1 MSKFDKTK
9 EQFLSFYQFFV
20 NKKTKKGFNITYSVV
35 WNLILIFILI
45 GVISLG
51 FAGGTLAGY
60 FAALVKDEPLRPY
73 EDMKRN
79 IYDYEETSNM
89 YFADNLFLGTYRAD
103 LHREEVKIDE
113 VPEVLVQALL
123 ATEDEY
129 FYEHPGIVPKA
140 LLRAMLQ
147 EVLNSANQTGGSTL
161 TQQLIK
167 NQILTN
173 EVSFDRKAKEILLA
187 LRLEHYFEKEEILE
201 AYLNVSPFGRNS
213 SGRNIAGVKT
223 ASRGIFGV
231 EPNDL
236 TLEQAAYI
244 AGLPQS
250 PFAYTPFTRTAEVKS
265 PEGLR
270 PGLDRMRH
278 VLNRMNVL
286 GYITEEQHEKAL
298 AYDITKDFIDPEG
311 TAFQQYPHLT
321 MEIEE
326 HAKEIIAF
334 ILAEQDGYE
343 EKDLKEN
350 TNLLNEY
357 KELAHL
363 NIRQSGYHIHTT
375 INKEMFDKMQE
386 AKDKFQFGP
395 ELDWA
400 DENAA
405 KPIFDRDGFRIG
417 PPKIDEETGETVKN
431 PEQVGAVLLDNKTG
445 AILSFIPG
453 RDFNHSEIN
462 YATRSPR
469 HNGSTMK
476 PLLLY
481 APAYEYGK
489 LQPGSMLAD
498 IKKTFEIRGQAPYTP
513 VNFNTGKEYGL
524 VTVRDA
530 VKHSYNI
537 SAVRAY
543 VDLKA
548 QYRPMDFLF
557 EQNFKY
563 LTENDAA
570 IISGVLGASGTG
582 VTVLENTSG
591 YATFANNG
599 EYNKP
604 YLIQKIVS
612 NTGET
617 IYEHKAEPKRIY
629 SPQTAYLM
637 IDTMR
642 DVVIS
647 GTAGNVRSRL
657 KFSSDWSGKTGTS
670 NYTHDSWFVASN
682 PNVTLGVWFGYEQRR
697 SLAGGAST
705 RTQTMWA
712 NLLNSAY
719 EANPEYIGPSE
730 RFKMPGG
737 IVRRSYCKLTG
748 LLPSDLCRQAGLVGE
763 DIFNAEFAPTKV
775 DDSLSIGKFVRIG
788 DIAYAPLSSTPSEFV
803 KQGPVLKTDFLKR
816 LQLTEEEFT
825 KLMADNAVFKDL
837 VAISDETLPTN
848 NNAPKQVANVKLS
861 GKTLSWNSSSEKD
874 VIGYYVYYAQNT
886 EAQARKI
893 ASVRAGDDMKTNIN
907 QNSGVFY
914 VTAVNATGKE
924 SSSSKP
930 IELGDVKPPKEEE
943 EENNSDR
950 NNSNRNRSTNPPSD
964 PSDSE
969 DED

>member
-9 EQFLSFYQFFV
+9 ERFLSFYQFFV

-45 GVISLG
+45 GVIGTG

-89 YFADNLFLGTYRAD
+89 YFADNIFLGTYRAD

-113 VPEVLVQALL
+113 VPEVLINALL

-147 EVLNSANQTGGSTL
+147 EVTNSANQTGGSTL

-223 ASRGIFGV
+223 AAKGIFGV
-231 EPNDL
+231 EPQDL

-250 PFAYTPFTRTAEVKS
+250 PFAYTPFTRTAELKS

-270 PGLDRMRH
+270 PGLERMRH

-286 GYITEEQHEKAL
+286 GYITDEEHEEAL
-298 AYDITKDFIDPEG
+298 AYDITKDFTGPEG
-311 TAFQQYPHLT
+311 TALQQYPHLT
-321 MEIEE
+321 MEIED
-326 HAKEIIAF
+326 HAQEIIAY

-343 EKDLKEN
+343 EKDLNEN
-350 TNLLNEY
+350 PALLSEY
-357 KELAHL
+357 KQLAHT

-386 AKDKFQFGP
+386 AKDNFQFGP
-395 ELDWA
+395 DLDLA
-400 DENAA
+400 DVEAA
-405 KPIFDRDGFRIG
+405 KPVFDSNGFRIG
-417 PPKIDEETGETVKN
+417 PPKIDEETGEPVKN

-462 YATRSPR
+462 YATKAPR

-481 APAYEYGK
+481 GPAYELGK

-498 IKKTFEIRGQAPYTP
+498 ISKTFEIRGQPSYTP
-513 VNFNTGKEYGL
+513 VNFSRTREYGL
-524 VTVRDA
+524 VTARDA

-543 VDLKA
+543 ADLLT
-548 QYRPMDFLF
+548 QHRPMDFLF
-557 EQNFKY
+557 EQNFNY
-563 LTENDAA
+563 LTTQDAQ
-570 IISGVLGASGTG
+570 ILSGVLGASGSG
-582 VTVLENTSG
+582 VTVLENTAG

-604 YLIQKIVS
+604 FLIQKIVT

-617 IYEHKAEPKRIY
+617 IYEHKPEPKKIY

-642 DVVIS
+642 DVVNS
-647 GTAGNVRSRL
+647 GTAGNVRSYL

-697 SLAGGAST
+697 TLADGASA
-705 RTQTMWA
+705 RSQRMWA
-712 NLLNSAY
+712 NLLNAAH
-719 EANPEYIGPSE
+719 EVDPEYIGPSE

-737 IVRRSYCKLTG
+737 IVRRSYCKLSG

-763 DIFNAEFAPTKV
+763 DIFNAQFAPTKV
-775 DDSLSIGKFVRIG
+775 DDSLTVGKYVRIG

-803 KQGPVLKTDFLKR
+803 KQGPVLKSEFLEK
-816 LQLTEEEFT
+816 LQITEEEFA
-825 KLMADNAVFKDL
+825 KLMGDNQVIKDL
-837 VAISDETLPTN
+837 IAISDKTLPTN

-861 GKTLSWNSSSEKD
+861 GKTLSWDSNSEKD
-874 VIGYYVYYAQNT
+874 VVGYYVYYAQNT
-886 EAQARKI
+886 EAQPRKI
-893 ASVRAGDDMKTNIN
+893 ASVVAGEDMKTSIS

-914 VTAVNATGKE
+914 VTAINATGKE
-924 SSSSKP
+924 SSPSKP
-930 IELGDVKPPKEEE
+930 IELGDVKPPKEEKDE
-943 EENNSDR
+943 EKEDKR
-950 NNSNRNRSTNPPSD
+950 KPSTNPPTN